1 MAWKERIRKLGYYRD
16 IPLLSRTFFT
26 SFKISL
32 SSKSSLISLA
42 NPRQNG
48 ETEDRE
54 KIVKYVHLCLYL
66 RRRFGFRDSCL
77 TSSLLLC
84 SLLRQYGIDARVNF
98 SAKKDND
105 KMAGHC
111 WVSVGDE
118 KISSD
123 YELIFR
129 YP

>member
-32 SSKSSLISLA
+32 SSKSSQISLA
-42 NPRQNG
+42 NPRHNG
-48 ETEDRE
+48 RKEEKE
-54 KIVKYVHLCLYL
+54 KIIKYVNLCLYL
-66 RRRFGFRDSCL
+66 RRHLGFKDSCL

-98 SAKKDND
+98 SAKKDNE

-118 KISSD
+118 KILSD
-123 YELIFR
+123 YTLIFR

>member
-26 SFKISL
+26 SFKISIA
-32 SSKSSLISLA
+32 SRGSQISLA

-48 ETEDRE
+48 KKEEKE
-54 KIVKYVHLCLYL
+54 KIVKYVNLCLYL
-66 RRRFGFRDSCL
+66 RRRLGFKDSCL

-84 SLLRQYGIDARVNF
+84 SLLRQHGIDARVNF
-98 SAKKDND
+98 SAKKENE

-123 YELIFR
+123 YTPIFR
-129 YP
+129 FP

>member
-32 SSKSSLISLA
+32 SSKSSKISLA
-42 NPRQNG
+42 NARHNG
-48 ETEDRE
+48 SKKE
-54 KIVKYVHLCLYL
+54 KGKIIDYVNLCLYL
-66 RRRFGFRDSCL
+66 RRRLGFKDSCL

-84 SLLRQYGIDARVNF
+84 SLLRQHGIDARVNF
-98 SAKKDND
+98 SAKKEKEN
-105 KMAGHC
+105 MAGHC

-123 YELIFR
+123 YTLIFR